1 MAIFLTV
8 NVLPAV
14 IGKSAGKIGSL
25 ALLSILTAIAVL
37 PALSILAIR
46 SPRLASI
53 PWLQRVATW
62 SIHHAGGM
70 IMPFVYRPMS
80 YLNMT
85 FSSNVSKTRLLLTIS
100 LGSVIMMGGVL
111 LNFTSVMFHLSGR
124 SAFTTRDFYSEGRNI
139 HLFTGGLYDNM
150 RSPLERLPPVSI
162 PSELVEGPY
171 LRVFVDYP
179 KLLDA
184 ALLQR
189 CTTPVLPDSMP
200 RAVRRTIIDST
211 HLACMTDFFRLRL
224 NDSLIAQPGWMFH
237 EHPVVGSPGLV
248 TYLPTANLKVG
259 KNVLL
264 VQVPASKNID
274 SLRVYGQVP
283 FWYAPK

>member
-1 MAIFLTV
+1 
-8 NVLPAV
+8 
-14 IGKSAGKIGSL
+14 
-25 ALLSILTAIAVL
+25 
-37 PALSILAIR
+37 
-46 SPRLASI
+46 
-53 PWLQRVATW
+53 
-62 SIHHAGGM
+62 
-70 IMPFVYRPMS
+70 MPLVYRPMS

-85 FSSNVSKTRLLLTIS
+85 FTSNVSKARLILTIIVGMIIV
-100 LGSVIMMGGVL
+100 LGGVL
-111 LNFTSVMFHLSGR
+111 INFTSVMFHLSGR
-124 SAFTTRDFYSEGRNI
+124 SVFTTRDYYSEGRNI
-139 HLFTGGLYDNM
+139 NMLTGGLYDNM
-150 RSPLERLPPVSI
+150 RSPLDRLPPVSI
-162 PSELVEGPY
+162 PSEIAEGPF

-200 RAVRRTIIDST
+200 RAVRRTLTDSS
-211 HLACMTDFFRLRL
+211 HLACMTDFFRLTI
-224 NDSLIAQPGWMFH
+224 NDSLIPQPGWMFH

-248 TYLPTANLKVG
+248 AYLPTENLKVG

-264 VQVPASKNID
+264 VRVPASKNLD